1 MQVAINEL
9 KVLEEGTKEYFQAVK
24 RANEDVKRYLQG
36 YISSGRLHKGYEI
49 VGWYGEIVTQELLG
63 GVVIAD
69 DTKDYDVENIE
80 KKERYSVKTRMG
92 TKGNWKVTSLIP
104 NNTIDNDSP
113 THLIFVHLD
122 DEYKVESVWS
132 YPWEY
137 LVNNNRLRPKS
148 VKGVVRGYTLTV
160 KVSLDKQFLVFGSG
174 K

>member
-1 MQVAINEL
+1 
-9 KVLEEGTKEYFQAVK
+9 
-24 RANEDVKRYLQG
+24 
-36 YISSGRLHKGYEI
+36 
-49 VGWYGEIVTQELLG
+49 
-63 GVVIAD
+63 
-69 DTKDYDVENIE
+69 
-80 KKERYSVKTRMG
+80 MG

>member
-1 MQVAINEL
+1 MANNEL
-9 KVLEEGTKEYFQAVK
+9 KILEYGAREYFDAVK
-24 RANEDVKRYLQG
+24 TANEHVKRFLQQ
-36 YISSGRLHKGYEI
+36 YISTGRILKGYEI

-69 DTKDYDVENIE
+69 DTKDYDVENCE
-80 KKERYSVKTRMG
+80 KNERYSVKTRMG

-104 NNTIDNDSP
+104 NNTVDENSP
-113 THLIFVHLD
+113 THLVFIHLD
-122 DEYKVESVWS
+122 DDYKVESVWN

-137 LVNNNRLRPKS
+137 LVDNNRLRPKS

-160 KVSLDKQFLVFGSG
+160 KVSLDKEFLVYGSG